1 MRRRSSVKFSV
12 MTLVLITFIN
22 LSIIGIILI
31 GYISSLPEQGSFR
44 RLWVMIGVTSMAS
57 AYLALRIKLQQKR
70 LPYYHA
76 LPVYSLGMFISAI
89 LPLVAYLIF
98 DLALVNLRVAPLFF
112 AQSVFMILV
121 LGIMMQTNRH
131 SY

>member
-1 MRRRSSVKFSV
+1 
-12 MTLVLITFIN
+12 MTLVLIAFTN

-31 GYISSLPEQGSFR
+31 GYISSLPQHGSFN
-44 RLWVMIGVTSMAS
+44 RLWVMIGLSGIVS
-57 AYLALRIKLQQKR
+57 AYLALRIKLQQKHR
-70 LPYYHA
+70 PYHHA
-76 LPVYSLGMFISAI
+76 FPVHSLGMFISAI
-89 LPLVAYLIF
+89 LPLAAYLVF